1 MLSDNAFNEPVK
13 ITVTGG
19 TVLSGKLNMPE
30 DAKAIIIFAHGSG
43 SSHHSPRNK
52 FIAEAMQ
59 QEKFATLLI
68 DLLTPEE
75 NEGNAQFRVDD
86 LAQRLLDLR
95 SWVDQNPYTEAMYTG
110 VVATSSAAAAALM
123 AVTQS
128 HESEGSISSLVC
140 RGGRPDEV
148 MSILDKVDIPVLF
161 QVGSK
166 DAEGIASNK
175 RAISHLPDNCE
186 LKIIEGAS
194 RSFEEEDKL
203 EEFADNAIDWFL
215 KTI

>member
-1 MLSDNAFNEPVK
+1 MLSDNAFNESVK

-19 TVLSGKLNMPE
+19 TILSGKFNMPE
-30 DAKAIIIFAHGSG
+30 DAKAIIIFAHGRG
-43 SSHHSPRNK
+43 SSHRSPRNN
-52 FIAEAMQ
+52 FIAEVMQ

-75 NEGNAQFRVDD
+75 NESTVQFETDA

-110 VVATSSAAAAALM
+110 VIATSSAAAAALQ

-128 HESEGSISSLVC
+128 HESEGSISSMVC
-140 RGGRPDEV
+140 RGGKPDEV
-148 MSILDKVDIPVLF
+148 MPILKKVDIPVLF
-161 QVGSK
+161 LVGSK
-166 DAEGIASNK
+166 DQEGIESNK
-175 RAISHLPDNCE
+175 KAISQLPDNCE
-186 LKIIEGAS
+186 LKIIEGAGH
-194 RSFEEEDKL
+194 SFEEEGKL
-203 EEFADNAIDWFL
+203 EEFANYARDWFL